1 MKCYHLISKSSSS
14 IKIDIMSKY
23 FLATIFLLYNILIAQ
38 NYEIKFE
45 EGTGNK
51 WFGGDNRIGV
61 GPRSLGAGQS
71 VLIESDIILNSFS
84 FNLTNPFDY
93 SENPEYQG
101 HAVTLI
107 LNIRDI
113 SGTLIQTEQLD
124 LPDTFSGGWVTWTN
138 INLDVSADT
147 TLIFTAYLVGAFDT
161 HQYNSYITRDD
172 NGRYLNGDA
181 YLHNDVTSDAEMEN
195 WSIWWNDA
203 TYGYDPTDFNFWLQ
217 GTILL
222 KTDVN
227 NETYLPTSFKLFQN
241 YPNPFNPIT
250 TISYELSTETEI
262 ELTLFNLTGEVE
274 KVLISGKQIAGQHLC
289 TFNGNQLTSGVYFYQ
304 LKANG
309 KTTTKKLLL
318 LK

>member
-1 MKCYHLISKSSSS
+1 MKIGSVP
-14 IKIDIMSKY
+14 KY
-23 FLATIFLLYNILIAQ
+23 FLVTIFLLCNFLIAQ

-45 EGTGNK
+45 EGAGDK

-61 GPRSLGAGQS
+61 GLRSLGAGQS

-93 SENPEYQG
+93 CENPEYQG

-138 INLDVSADT
+138 INLNVRADT
-147 TLIFTAYLVGAFDT
+147 TLIFTAYLAGALDT
-161 HQYNSYITRDD
+161 HQYNSFIIRDN
-172 NGRYLNGDA
+172 NGGYLNGAAYDHDA
-181 YLHNDVTSDAEMEN
+181 VTSEAEMEN

-217 GTILL
+217 GTIFL

-262 ELTLFNLTGEVE
+262 ELTLFDLDG
-274 KVLISGKQIAGQHLC
+274 KIKKLLYSGKQFAGQHLY